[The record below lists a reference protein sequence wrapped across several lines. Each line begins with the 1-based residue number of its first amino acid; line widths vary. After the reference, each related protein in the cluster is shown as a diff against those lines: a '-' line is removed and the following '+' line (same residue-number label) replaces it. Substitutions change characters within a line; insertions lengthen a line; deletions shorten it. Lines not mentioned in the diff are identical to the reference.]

1 MDESYGSIAKRI
13 DHALLSPTLT
23 DAEMDAGCRLAARYG
38 VASVCIKPHA
48 VALAA
53 ELLRGTGVEVGTT
66 IGFPHGGQA
75 TEVKLFEA
83 QRAIFSGATELDMVV
98 NIGQVRS
105 CHWDDVQ
112 TEIAVIANHAHDHG
126 AIIKVIFE
134 NCYLDQAQI
143 ARLCKICGEVKADY
157 AKTSTG
163 FGTGGA
169 TIEDLEL
176 MKRSIPDPVK
186 LKAAGGIRDLDALL
200 RMVELGCDRVGL
212 SQTAAV
218 LDEFARRLG
227 LHPIGAQEAISGVDG
242 LGDSY

>member
-1 MDESYGSIAKRI
+1 MDKSYGSIAKRI

-23 DAEMDAGCRLAARYG
+23 DAELDAGCRLAARYG

-48 VALAA
+48 VSLAA

-83 QRAIFSGATELDMVV
+83 QRAILSGATELDMVV

-105 CHWDDVQ
+105 SHWDAVQ
-112 TEIAVIANHAHDHG
+112 AEIAAITNHAHSSG

-134 NCYLDQAQI
+134 NCYLDREHI
-143 ARLCKICGEVKADY
+143 ARLCEICYEVHADY
-157 AKTSTG
+157 VKTSTG

-176 MKRSIPDPVK
+176 MKRSIPDSVK
-186 LKAAGGIRDLDALL
+186 LKAAGGIRDLDTLL

-212 SQTAAV
+212 SLTSVILNELAC
-218 LDEFARRLG
+218 RLG
-227 LHPIGAQEAISGVDG
+227 LDPMRAQEAILGVDG
-242 LGDSY
+242 FSDSY